1 MFLRSEYVFNSFIIS
16 FPIEINVGLLKQ
28 AELVSMF
35 FFVYKIMCKIIPMFC
50 KVKNLCGLFYNWL
63 TEVVLARK
71 CIVRLLDVVTLEQK

>member
-1 MFLRSEYVFNSFIIS
+1 MFWCGFIGFCGS
-16 FPIEINVGLLKQ
+16 NV
-28 AELVSMF
+28 A
-35 FFVYKIMCKIIPMFC
+35 VYKIMCKIIPMFC